1 VRKKV
6 TTIHIRAISARAAR
20 GRLSIGNLGF
30 PCALGRSGRKR
41 LKREGDG
48 ATPVGTFR
56 LQRVLYRADR
66 IQRPRTVLPASPIGN
81 SDGWCET
88 VGDRN
93 YNRQIK
99 LPYPASHE
107 LLKREDRL
115 YDIIVVLNHN
125 QRPRVQGHGS
135 AVFFHLAREGYTPTA
150 GCVAVSLRDM
160 RIILEKCGEA
170 AVIDTS
176 G

>member
-6 TTIHIRAISARAAR
+6 TTIHVRAISARATR
-20 GRLSIGNLGF
+20 GRLRLGNLDF
-30 PCALGRSGRKR
+30 PCALGRSGRR
-41 LKREGDG
+41 YLKREGDG

-56 LQRVLYRADR
+56 LERVLYRADR
-66 IQRPRTVLPASPIGN
+66 IQRPRTVLPASPIGEN
-81 SDGWCET
+81 DGWCET
-88 VGDRN
+88 AGDRN

-107 LLKREDRL
+107 LLKRQDRL
-115 YDIIVVLNHN
+115 YDIIVVLSHN

-135 AVFFHLAREGYTPTA
+135 AVFFHLVREGYTPTA

-160 RIILEKCGEA
+160 RIILERSKIGD
-170 AVIDTS
+170 VLIT
-176 G
+176 

>member
-1 VRKKV
+1 VRKKL
-6 TTIHIRAISARAAR
+6 TTIHIRAISERATR
-20 GRLSIGNLGF
+20 GRLRLGNLDF
-30 PCALGRSGRKR
+30 PCALGRSGRSC

-48 ATPVGTFR
+48 ATPRGSFA

-66 IQRPRTVLPASPIGN
+66 IRRPRTALPASPIGDC
-81 SDGWCET
+81 DGWCET

-107 LLKREDRL
+107 RLKREDHL
-115 YDIIVVLNHN
+115 YDIVAVLDHN
-125 QRPRVQGHGS
+125 QRPRVQGRGS
-135 AVFFHLAREGYTPTA
+135 AVFFHLAREGYAPTA

-160 RIILEKCGEA
+160 RIILSACGKR
-170 AVIDTS
+170 AVIAVP
-176 G
+176 

>member
-1 VRKKV
+1 MTV
-6 TTIHIRAISARAAR
+6 
-20 GRLSIGNLGF
+20 GNLDF
-30 PCALGRSGRKR
+30 PCALGGSGRSH

-48 ATPVGTFR
+48 ATPFGTFR
-56 LQRVLYRADR
+56 LERVLYRADR
-66 IQRPRTVLPASPIGN
+66 IQRPRTVLPVSLIGD

-107 LLKREDRL
+107 LLKRQDRL
-115 YDIIVVLNHN
+115 YDIIVVLSHN
-125 QRPRVQGHGS
+125 QRPRIQGLGS
-135 AVFFHLAREGYTPTA
+135 AVFFHLAREDYAPTA

-160 RIILEKCGEA
+160 RTILGLCGIRSA
-170 AVIDTS
+170 IVTAS
-176 G
+176 

>member
-1 VRKKV
+1 MRKNV
-6 TTIHIRAISARAAR
+6 TSIHVRAISARATR
-20 GRLSIGNLGF
+20 GRLRLGNLDF
-30 PCALGRSGRKR
+30 PCALGRSGRKH

-56 LQRVLYRADR
+56 LERVLYRADR
-66 IQRPRTVLPASPIGN
+66 IQRPRTPLPAFHIGA

-93 YNRQIK
+93 YNRQIT

-107 LLKREDRL
+107 LLKRDDRL
-115 YDIIVVLNHN
+115 YDIIVVLSHN
-125 QRPRVQGHGS
+125 QRPRIQGHGS
-135 AVFFHLAREGYTPTA
+135 AVFFHLAREGYAPTA

-160 RIILEKCGEA
+160 RIILQKCGRRTEI
-170 AVIDTS
+170 VVQS
-176 G
+176 